1 MAINDSI
8 RTAETIASSVKDI
21 NNNISKMS
29 AVIQTNTG
37 KNSLTRLTR
46 DQIFQFPIV
55 MSADIDNDEKYPIIK
70 NIEKNYASLV
80 MTAITN
86 EGVINR
92 DQYKSVN
99 DFLKKF
105 HNNADIPFPTTESA
119 DEIIVT
125 EAIVREG
132 YIPVKELEKMDMT
145 LESQLDLESINSI
158 YLPFNKT
165 KATIQRAIEKSKI
178 ATEAD
183 SDLYIR
189 RPVYKKDKY
198 GKFILDNNR
207 YVVDVDKYGNP
218 KYEYIQASKNDI
230 KNGIAKPLSYWD
242 ELPLNREL
250 EKEDRFNRRDDAKEE
265 RRYQREL
272 EKEDRFNRRDDA
284 KEERRELIKARS
296 NIRGEFAKAEK
307 NDSLMPTMLN
317 ITLANSQK
325 EVGSWSQ
332 QLVIGVRAVPR
343 YLPPSLIISNM
354 CEAFRDRTI
363 FSFLKFT
370 KGELKWWDVLFGI
383 SSAKNNAITNST
395 SRWLKV
401 LKSRA
406 KKRRSKKYNP
416 NMTIIITENE
426 AIMIKEKCGIDPHNT
441 SSVRKMMDKYF
452 LLAFGIYDTEAKM
465 LNIIYDGDNEFSQM
479 SLRTLVAESKKE
491 TNLLAMNRY

>member
-37 KNSLTRLTR
+37 KSSLTRLTR

-55 MSADIDNDEKYPIIK
+55 MSTDIDNDEKYPIIK

-92 DQYKSVN
+92 DQYKSIN

-125 EAIVREG
+125 EAIIREG
-132 YIPVKELEKMDMT
+132 YIPVKELEKMDMI

-189 RPVYKKDKY
+189 RPVYKKDKN
-198 GKFILDNNR
+198 GKLILDNNR
-207 YVVDVDKYGNP
+207 YVVDVDNHGNP
-218 KYEYIQASKNDI
+218 KYEYIQASKKDI
-230 KNGIAKPLSYWD
+230 DNGNAKPLSYWD
-242 ELPLNREL
+242 ELPLN
-250 EKEDRFNRRDDAKEE
+250 
-265 RRYQREL
+265 REL

-307 NDSLMPTMLN
+307 SDSLMPTMLN

-325 EVGSWSQ
+325 EVGAWSQ

-343 YLPPSLIISNM
+343 YLPPSLVISNM

-370 KGELKWWDVLFGI
+370 KGELKWWDALFGI
-383 SSAKNNAITNST
+383 SSAKNNAIANST

>member
-21 NNNISKMS
+21 NSNISKMS

-55 MSADIDNDEKYPIIK
+55 MSADIDIDEKYPIIK

-265 RRYQREL
+265 RR
-272 EKEDRFNRRDDA
+272 
-284 KEERRELIKARS
+284 ELIKARS

-343 YLPPSLIISNM
+343 YLPPSLVISNM

>member
-37 KNSLTRLTR
+37 KSSLTRLTR

-265 RRYQREL
+265 RR
-272 EKEDRFNRRDDA
+272 
-284 KEERRELIKARS
+284 ELIKARS

-343 YLPPSLIISNM
+343 YLPPSLVISNM

>member
-21 NNNISKMS
+21 NSNISKMS

-265 RRYQREL
+265 RR
-272 EKEDRFNRRDDA
+272 
-284 KEERRELIKARS
+284 ELIKARS

-343 YLPPSLIISNM
+343 YLPPSLVISNM